1 LKRLSVLLLCDDERG
16 TANTTL
22 DHIDA
27 FLRYSRHQVKTFN
40 PRHMKASISLDLDE
54 FDVVV
59 IHHSLVLSS
68 DNYVSPD
75 FRKKLARFRGRKL
88 QFMQDEYRWVDRATA
103 ASREVGINVL
113 FTLAEE
119 PGAGLLYD
127 TRLPGV
133 RRILNLTGYVPESL
147 EKVPV
152 RPLLQRQVDVAYR
165 GRQLPYWV
173 GRLSQE
179 KRWIAEGFLE
189 RAPAYGL
196 RTDIGWREA
205 DRIYGSRWI
214 DFIAS
219 SRATLGAESGAS
231 ITDYDGTVEQ
241 AVRAYLRARPEAP
254 FEEVSDAVL
263 RPYEGN
269 VMMNV
274 ISPRV
279 FEAAALGTAMV
290 MFPGFYSGVVSPGDH
305 YIVLE
310 KDFSNMA
317 EVVEQLRD
325 DRHLTSLVRRAHDD
339 LIGSRRWSYET
350 FMRDFDRVVEEEAGN
365 ARGRTFTPRHRIA
378 RIERSLR
385 VPPLRVRIIRG
396 ALAVAATARRRD
408 FARRRE
414 LESGTW
420 LAKGSLAL
428 RAALA
433 DTDLRAVFREGRRAH
448 VPLDSL
454 LEEIL
459 ELSILRSAAD
469 GSLHATQRFTIRSV
483 FDAETRSLRFLSGP
497 AEEAGRTE
505 GLSPAAMHAART
517 GSIDVVE
524 WDHRA
529 IGESVRLQRP
539 ALEVGIG
546 TEGFKRYS
554 ILVQLASRQPG
565 LLQRGLGPALAG
577 ERSREAVRLS

>member
-1 LKRLSVLLLCDDERG
+1 MLDEHLRQRGGLRPQTLHPLKRLSVLLLCDDERG
-16 TANTTL
+16 TASTTL

-27 FLRYSRHQVKTFN
+27 FLDYSRHQVKTFN
-40 PRHMKASISLDLDE
+40 PRHLKASISLDLDE

-59 IHHSLVLSS
+59 IQL
-68 DNYVSPD
+68 
-75 FRKKLARFRGRKL
+75 KRFRGPKL

-113 FTLAEE
+113 FTLADE

-147 EKVPV
+147 EKMPM
-152 RPLLQRQVDVAYR
+152 RPLPQRQVEVAYR

-179 KRWIAEGFLE
+179 KRWIAEGVLE

-205 DRIYGSRWI
+205 DRIYGDRWI

-241 AVRAYLRARPEAP
+241 AVRAYLRARPGAP

-325 DRHLTSLVRRAHDD
+325 DRHVASLVRRAHDD
-339 LIGSRRWSYET
+339 LIRSRRWSYEA
-350 FMRDFDRVVEEEAGN
+350 FIRDFDQVVEEEAGN
-365 ARGRTFTPRHRIA
+365 AR
-378 RIERSLR
+378 E
-385 VPPLRVRIIRG
+385 
-396 ALAVAATARRRD
+396 
-408 FARRRE
+408 
-414 LESGTW
+414 
-420 LAKGSLAL
+420 GSLAL

-433 DTDLRAVFREGRRAH
+433 DPDLRAVFREGRRAH

-469 GSLHATQRFTIRSV
+469 GRLHATQRFTIRSV
-483 FDAETRSLRFLSGP
+483 FDGETRSLRFLSGT
-497 AEEAGRTE
+497 AEEAGRTD
-505 GLSPAAMHAART
+505 GLSPVAMQAVRT

-546 TEGFKRYS
+546 AEGFKRFS
-554 ILVQLASRQPG
+554 ILVQLAIRQPG
-565 LLQRGLGPALAG
+565 LLQRALGPALAG
-577 ERSREAVRLS
+577 GRSREAVGLS